1 MINAAL
7 EEFAPIVRDLIGV
20 PASELFSADAAE
32 RMPGSYLLLLGL
44 AAPLTI
50 HIKKRD
56 WRLSAG
62 LFVYAGS
69 AHGAGGLKSR
79 LARHFLRE
87 KKQHWHI
94 DRVTLGARAMRA
106 LCYQARSECS
116 CARGFSPAVISRSRY
131 PASAAATA
139 RTAPHIFWNSA
150 TLESGKGLKKTSQ
163 TGLG

>member
-7 EEFAPIVRDLIGV
+7 GEFAPIVRDLVGV

-87 KKQHWHI
+87 KKRHWHI

-106 LCYQARSECS
+106 LCYQARSECEL
-116 CARGFSPAVISRSRY
+116 CARLLASGHFSVPIPGFGSSDCKDCPA
-131 PASAAATA
+131 
-139 RTAPHIFWNSA
+139 HF
-150 TLESGKGLKKTSQ
+150 LEFGDA
-163 TGLG
+163 